1 MDEENAVLP
10 LLVFTEQHSGTLAV
24 YIQIPVHILCG
35 RPLVL
40 MDEEAAVFPLSFLS
54 PYLLRVPEAPS
65 VAATNPPADPT
76 LLTGTTIGFGGSSS
90 TVVPHH

>member
-1 MDEENAVLP
+1 
-10 LLVFTEQHSGTLAV
+10 
-24 YIQIPVHILCG
+24 
-35 RPLVL
+35 
-40 MDEEAAVFPLSFLS
+40 MDEEAAVFPLSLLS

-90 TVVPHH
+90 TVVPHHYVIVMICVVLGNEICIVADDQV